1 MTVDTEVVIDEKI
14 KKTTSIP
21 KKYKVVFLNDDV
33 TPMEFVIEILK
44 KVFRHSQESAEQITL
59 TVHTEGSAIAGIYS
73 FEIAEQKT
81 VEAVTISRASG
92 FPLNVN
98 LEQE

>member
-1 MTVDTEVVIDEKI
+1 MAVDTEVVIDEKI

-59 TVHTEGSAIAGIYS
+59 TVHTEGSAIAGVYS

-81 VEAVTISRASG
+81 VEAVAISRASG
-92 FPLNVN
+92 FPLNIS